1 LFERKD
7 EEDRKSE
14 SESHEGNEG
23 VVQVPLATRVSRPSS
38 LQSPKR
44 TSTLSSHPLTAYKG
58 VHIQ

>member
-1 LFERKD
+1 LKEKTKKTVNPSLSRT
-7 EEDRKSE
+7 
-14 SESHEGNEG
+14 EGNEG